1 MQAKTNKLAMAVLA
15 LSLTQAVNASE
26 NTHQGEVDNKSTYW
40 GIGLGSVLGAV
51 IAGPPGA
58 ALGATLGGSIGWG
71 KDQNDA
77 LDESL
82 SELEQQ
88 ELAFQQNV
96 QILEKNS
103 KNLKESKQE
112 ILKLRQSNA
121 RQASRLND
129 LDAEKKS
136 TTQDTEFLKSLVA
149 HYAQDIYFRS
159 GQSETPDYTQARL
172 ASLVELLKK
181 HPDLQVTLKGYT
193 DPLGS
198 AKLNAR
204 LAQARVDGI
213 KELLKAQ
220 GIDETRI
227 KGLAVGEVE
236 LPIVLPNPDTLQHG
250 AEESLDSMNIIAN
263 AGSSDVDNFITSD
276 ASIIK
281 LKPKDHV
288 LDRRVSI
295 ELSVNSLPD
304 DQSLASLA
312 ALKQ

>member
-198 AKLNAR
+198 AKLNAKSTKR
-204 LAQARVDGI
+204 MQ
-213 KELLKAQ
+213 K
-220 GIDETRI
+220 
-227 KGLAVGEVE
+227 
-236 LPIVLPNPDTLQHG
+236 
-250 AEESLDSMNIIAN
+250 
-263 AGSSDVDNFITSD
+263 
-276 ASIIK
+276 
-281 LKPKDHV
+281 
-288 LDRRVSI
+288 
-295 ELSVNSLPD
+295 
-304 DQSLASLA
+304 
-312 ALKQ
+312 